1 MGAGCRCE
9 AHCAGLIAGHVARQL
24 TAGSTLLATV
34 TLKSGKATTATSAL
48 SAGSTTITATYNGN
62 GDFLGSAASLVQTV
76 HELLDPL
83 CDGRNRSMFAEGT
96 HPIRN

>member
-1 MGAGCRCE
+1 MSP
-9 AHCAGLIAGHVARQL
+9 
-24 TAGSTLLATV
+24 GSSPQVRLLLATV
-34 TLKSGKATTATSAL
+34 TLKSGKATTASSAL